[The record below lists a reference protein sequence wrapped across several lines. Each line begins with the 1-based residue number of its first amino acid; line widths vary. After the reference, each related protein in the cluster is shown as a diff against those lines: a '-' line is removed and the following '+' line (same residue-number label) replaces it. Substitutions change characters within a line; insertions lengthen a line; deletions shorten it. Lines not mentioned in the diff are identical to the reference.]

1 MSSSRRISDF
11 REVFERNRNLFY
23 LLAPLAVLVTAGVVF
38 ENSIAGREIFIE
50 HIRGFFEL
58 GSSSMAPL
66 STTGEIR
73 ARFLWLASSIALLT
87 SSIAAIAV
95 AAVVITKCLS
105 DERRRIA
112 FQTAIALTII
122 ALVSV
127 QFLAGNLKN
136 LNFDLTL
143 ELLAN
148 TRIFLPG
155 FVEANVRLIAYA
167 VVVTS
172 IIAAMFLV
180 VAASSSVVIPTGSDT
195 AGLNAVGLHLSRLRN
210 VLYIGAIMLV
220 CGIVN
225 MGAWMRWPAA
235 LLRNPDHV
243 EAFTGM
249 ALGVTTYWGAAFTV
263 ITIAAYVPPVL
274 YLRSQALRLHE
285 RQYPEVSAAERE
297 KWLRSEGFTIS
308 EGAKPAPIIAMAG
321 PLLAGPLSSILNIVS
336 AQLTQ

>member
-1 MSSSRRISDF
+1 MRPSRRISDF

-23 LLAPLAVLVTAGVVF
+23 LLAPLAVLLAAGIVF
-38 ENSIAGREIFIE
+38 EISIAGHEIFIE
-50 HIRGFFEL
+50 YIKGFFDPD
-58 GSSSMAPL
+58 SRYMAPL
-66 STTGEIR
+66 STSGEIR
-73 ARFLWLASSIALLT
+73 ARFVWLASSIALLT

-95 AAVVITKCLS
+95 ACVVITRCLPAA
-105 DERRRIA
+105 RRRIA
-112 FQTAIALTII
+112 LHVAIALAVI
-122 ALVSV
+122 ALVAV
-127 QFLAGNLKN
+127 HFLASNLKN

-143 ELLAN
+143 NLLASS
-148 TRIFLPG
+148 RVFHPG
-155 FVEANVRLIAYA
+155 FIEANVQFIAYA

-180 VAASSSVVIPTGSDT
+180 VAASSTVVIPNGSDVV
-195 AGLNAVGLHLSRLRN
+195 GLNAVGPHMSRLRN

-235 LLRNPDHV
+235 LLREPERI

-263 ITIAAYVPPVL
+263 ITIAAYVPPAL
-274 YLRSQALRLHE
+274 YLRSRALSLHE
-285 RQYPEVSAAERE
+285 RQHPEIGAAERE

-321 PLLAGPLSSILNIVS
+321 PLLAGPLSSMLNILG